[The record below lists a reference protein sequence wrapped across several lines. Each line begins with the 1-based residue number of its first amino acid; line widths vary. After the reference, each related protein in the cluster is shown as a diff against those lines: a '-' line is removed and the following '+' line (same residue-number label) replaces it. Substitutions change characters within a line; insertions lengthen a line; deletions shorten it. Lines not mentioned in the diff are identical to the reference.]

1 MCITYCYS
9 TIAAITVYF
18 ISVRCQVTPV
28 ISTEVVLLNISVIVN
43 YFFNYCFYNTHNIF
57 LQRVQTFS
65 FGRYNVSII
74 TSPEND
80 ICNFLHRCFT
90 SLMSALRSF
99 LFFCTMYKL
108 IYTLYHIVNYSSTK
122 KKPQ

>member
-1 MCITYCYS
+1 MCVTYCYR

-57 LQRVQTFS
+57 LQRVQAFC
-65 FGRYNVSII
+65 FGRYSISII
-74 TSPEND
+74 KSPEND

-90 SLMSALRSF
+90 TSMSSLQSF
-99 LFFCTMYKL
+99 LFFRTLYKL